1 MSVRGRLTRLER
13 RQPPAGDA
21 ARCGR
26 CRGWHLN
33 RLAIVRYVLA
43 AGPDAAGAICACP
56 CCAGLADLWHSAIT
70 AVSSRTGA

>member
-1 MSVRGRLTRLER
+1 MSLRGRLARLER

-21 ARCGR
+21 ARYGR

-33 RLAIVRYVLA
+33 RLAIVRRVLA
-43 AGPDAAGAICACP
+43 AGPDAVRGVCACA
-56 CCAGLADLWHSAIT
+56 CCDGLADLWRPATT